1 VSEDRA
7 SDPWAGWRGRLAA
20 SRKRKDDRVTGWQ
33 QNVRKRI
40 GDERTTS
47 AESTGSLAPNPPVP
61 SINKDWPLTKAKIA
75 LLYSQTPEI
84 RLSTTDP
91 NAGPI
96 VQQFAAKLNEEI
108 RKANI
113 GARIEEELADVI
125 NASGISAVVL
135 ACEKRTE
142 MRDMPSVD
150 PMIAGMTGQVPEMIP
165 VDTVVDIRYPSRRI
179 SPASLLVPA
188 DFTGSVYDDAR
199 WLAYDD
205 NLPWATAKSEFKLSD
220 DVKEK
225 VCGTDKRVNTSNSL
239 NTDVDKFRDNEVV
252 NFTEV
257 FYWRHYY
264 HEEETSYAALQRVVF
279 VEGLDE
285 PVIDEPYAG
294 QKRTEDGTIVGITRN
309 PIQVLALTYISDDC
323 LPPSDSTISRP
334 QVNELEKSRHDFALQ
349 RKHAIPQRMFN
360 PSLVSPNARAALE
373 RGTYQGAFAVS
384 GQFERAI
391 GIVPQ
396 ANLPQERYELDSIIN
411 QEITDEW
418 TVGPNQ
424 GGSFASGER
433 SAREAG
439 IVEQNFKT
447 RIGQERA
454 KVERH
459 FVACAEILGAL
470 MALHGNA
477 GIPVELLGSITY
489 SIRVDSTVLLDSQQ
503 RIEQIKEFV
512 NMWGQSGVANI
523 KALAVE
529 HAELL
534 GFDPAKVTIDPQPKP
549 PEPVKISIGS
559 AEDIVN
565 PLMLAAM
572 AATNQLPAPEHVA
585 AVAKLLQ
592 ALESIPGMTEMLIPK
607 EPVDPNQQ
615 PSDVERPGI
624 HNADWQEQPRLNK
637 RDQDGGA

>member
-1 VSEDRA
+1 V
-7 SDPWAGWRGRLAA
+7 AGWQ
-20 SRKRKDDRVTGWQ
+20 T
-33 QNVRKRI
+33 NVRKRI
-40 GDERTTS
+40 GDERNSNS
-47 AESTGSLAPNPPVP
+47 AETTASSAATTAVP
-61 SINKDWPLTKAKIA
+61 SVNKDWPLTKAKIA

-84 RLSTTDP
+84 RLSTSDP
-91 NAGPI
+91 NAGPL

-125 NASGISAVVL
+125 NAAGISAVVL

-142 MRDMPSVD
+142 TRLMDSID
-150 PMIAGMTGQVPEMIP
+150 PMIAGMTGQVPEKIP
-165 VDTVVDIRYPSRRI
+165 VDHVVDIRYPSRRI

-188 DFTGSVYDDAR
+188 DFTGSVYDDAH

-205 NLPWATAKSEFKLSD
+205 SLPWPTGKVEFKLSD
-220 DVKEK
+220 EVKEK

-239 NTDVDKFRDNEVV
+239 NTDIDKFRDTEVV

-264 HEEETSYAALQRVVF
+264 HEEETNYKALQRVVF

-294 QKRTEDGTIVGITRN
+294 QKRVDDTIVGITRM

-323 LPPSDSTISRP
+323 LPPSDSSISRP
-334 QVNELEKSRHDFALQ
+334 QVNELEKSRQDFALQ
-349 RKHAIPQRMFN
+349 RKHSIPMRVYN
-360 PSLVSPNARAALE
+360 PSLVSPNARAKFE
-373 RGTYQGAFAVS
+373 RGSWQDTVAVS

-391 GIVPQ
+391 GVIQ
-396 ANLPQERYELDSIIN
+396 QSALPPERYELDSIIN

-459 FVACAEILGAL
+459 LIANAENLGAL

-489 SIRVDSTVLLDSQQ
+489 SIRVDSTVLLDAQQ
-503 RIEQIKEFV
+503 QIEHIKEYV

-523 KALAVE
+523 KALAVK

-534 GFDPAKVTIDPQPKP
+534 GWLPEEVTIDPQPKP

-592 ALESIPGMTEMLIPK
+592 ALESIPGMAEMLIPK

-615 PSDVERPGI
+615 PSDVARPGI

-637 RDQDGGA
+637 RDQDGGQ